1 MRYEVSRL
9 NEKILLKLEGD
20 IDIAVAPQLREV
32 LEKIIGEGV
41 KKIVIDITN
50 VPFIDSTGLGLFVNA
65 YKKVNQRGGWVAFVG
80 ASRAIRKIFQLTK
93 LEVLFKFCDT
103 IEEASSL

>member
-20 IDIAVAPQLREV
+20 IDIAVAPQLREA
-32 LEKIIGEGV
+32 LEKILEEGA

-65 YKKVNQRGGWVAFVG
+65 YKKVSQRGGWVAFVG